1 MPAMMK
7 PTWPADSCGKDCERG
22 ENTPMSSTSCTESV
36 AIRRIL
42 SFGFRVPLTTRT
54 SITTPT

>member
-7 PTWPADSCGKDCERG
+7 PTWPADSSGSETERG
-22 ENTPMSSTSCTESV
+22 VKTPMFSTRFTDSV
-36 AIRRIL
+36 AISRIL
-42 SFGFRVPLTTRT
+42 SFGRRVPLTTRT

>member
-7 PTWPADSCGKDCERG
+7 PTCPADSVSRATDFGV
-22 ENTPMSSTSCTESV
+22 NTPTLSTRCWEPV
-36 AIRRIL
+36 AISRIF
-42 SFGFRVPLTTRT
+42 SFGRRVPLMTRT